1 MTTVTSAA
9 ELAGLILLVLA
20 IALGLRRRP
29 ARRRPALRLI
39 ISRDQRPA
47 AGAPAAG
54 RPPQARKP
62 ALALV
67 EDRVPGTAALQLEE
81 AVGAGDQEHSVPEP
95 GSVLAARDR

>member
-9 ELAGLILLVLA
+9 ELAGLILLALA
-20 IALGLRRRP
+20 VALGLRRRP

-39 ISRDQRPA
+39 VSRDP
-47 AGAPAAG
+47 APAACAPAAHQPPAR
-54 RPPQARKP
+54 RPP
-62 ALALV
+62 LALV
-67 EDRVPGTAALQLEE
+67 EDRVPGPAALELEE